1 MNEKIVLSWSGGKDS
16 VLALHALSGDPEL
29 AVAALLTTVS
39 EEYQRISMHGVRREL
54 LTAQARAL
62 AITLEEILLPKDCS
76 DEEYGRR
83 METALRPHVER
94 GIRKVAFGDL
104 FLEDVRRYRQ
114 ERLALVGMTGVFP
127 LWGKDT
133 TELAHT
139 FLDLGFQAIVVC
151 VDTQALDPAFSG
163 RSYDREFLAALPPTI
178 DPCGENGE
186 FHTFVYDGPIFHE
199 LIPLTRGQQV
209 LREDRFAYCDLV
221 PA

>member
-1 MNEKIVLSWSGGKDS
+1 MSEKIVLSWSGGKDS

-29 AVAALLTTVS
+29 AVVALLTTVS

-62 AITLEEILLPKDCS
+62 AIPLEEILLPKDCS
-76 DEEYGRR
+76 DEEYGHR
-83 METALRPHVER
+83 MEAVLRPHVES
-94 GIRKVAFGDL
+94 GIRMVAFGDL

-114 ERLALVGMTGVFP
+114 ERLALIGMTGVFP

-133 TELAHT
+133 TELAYT

-163 RSYDREFLAALPPTI
+163 RSYDREFLAALPPTV

-199 LIPLTRGQQV
+199 SIPLTRGQQV

-221 PA
+221 PG